1 MLIDTLVKG
10 VNIITHYIDMGFTE
24 CNFMFMVF
32 NINFIMVIQVFKV
45 VIVIVLHLFL

>member
-10 VNIITHYIDMGFTE
+10 VNIIDMGFTE

-32 NINFIMVIQVFKV
+32 NINFIMVIQELTIKV